1 MDIATLASADFFVGT
16 FSSNVGMLVY
26 QLRAASMEPETLN
39 RLTVSAYFVLSPTAL
54 ILHPESSN
62 LSVWN
67 MLMHPHVLF

>member
-39 RLTVSAYFVLSPTAL
+39 RLTVSLDDPWGFREKVFCLGD
-54 ILHPESSN
+54 HKDE
-62 LSVWN
+62 
-67 MLMHPHVLF
+67 

>member
-39 RLTVSAYFVLSPTAL
+39 RLTVSLDDPWAFREKVFCLGD
-54 ILHPESSN
+54 HKDE
-62 LSVWN
+62 
-67 MLMHPHVLF
+67 